1 MSLNLRF
8 AGTRFSWATA
18 SSAARSSGASPNPMN
33 FIGFVE
39 AADEQSAVEAAA
51 VEYKVPENLQFKLIA
66 HRADQ

>member
-1 MSLNLRF
+1 
-8 AGTRFSWATA
+8 
-18 SSAARSSGASPNPMN
+18 MN

-66 HRADQ
+66 HRADL

>member
-1 MSLNLRF
+1 
-8 AGTRFSWATA
+8 
-18 SSAARSSGASPNPMN
+18 MN

-51 VEYKVPENLQFKLIA
+51 VEHKVPENLQFKLIA